1 MTLNI
6 KLLIHL
12 VIKSYALLTI
22 STALLTT
29 CLVELIIPKSI
40 NKSITKKSRNYA
52 ALFRPLWW
60 TILFAAGIVNSF
72 RINTDRFFKAGAVFW
87 ADWLWLCHNIP
98 PFFSAYFSRRPARE
112 KYGWFDTSHKF
123 LCRYSISVYETIGIL
138 WTKPKRLPAPKAKIA
153 LFIW

>member
-52 ALFRPLWW
+52 ALFCPL
-60 TILFAAGIVNSF
+60 
-72 RINTDRFFKAGAVFW
+72 
-87 ADWLWLCHNIP
+87 
-98 PFFSAYFSRRPARE
+98 
-112 KYGWFDTSHKF
+112 
-123 LCRYSISVYETIGIL
+123 
-138 WTKPKRLPAPKAKIA
+138 
-153 LFIW
+153 

>member
-52 ALFRPLWW
+52 ALFRPL
-60 TILFAAGIVNSF
+60 
-72 RINTDRFFKAGAVFW
+72 
-87 ADWLWLCHNIP
+87 
-98 PFFSAYFSRRPARE
+98 
-112 KYGWFDTSHKF
+112 
-123 LCRYSISVYETIGIL
+123 
-138 WTKPKRLPAPKAKIA
+138 
-153 LFIW
+153 